1 MARTLRICCPKCP
14 ACPAAVPSTVT
25 TPGTTSPV
33 PFCLTTRS
41 LLLLTS
47 FLPLPPPPPPL
58 ITPSPP
64 SRKMLP
70 EGLFQ
75 RPGDERLADSPP
87 LTPRSV
93 APRSAPESCRVL
105 TCFAQIGSG
114 TKSCSPPCLSP
125 PRRAK
130 EIVLKFE
137 GRLTR
142 TRGYQAAGA
151 EVRAHAGAAPGA
163 GVSGGEVAPVTAAA
177 TAVVPIS
184 RAQPCGGV
192 PSRRVSCPETWT
204 SVPSSVTY
212 TPVTPGMPGF
222 SEVDVPRGHDRA
234 SFLAESRPCRL
245 GSRCV
250 SQRESERR
258 VPAPGHTA
266 PRCLFLAS
274 PIQPLNAKL

>member
-1 MARTLRICCPKCP
+1 MSC
-14 ACPAAVPSTVT
+14 VPRGSAKYSHHAGHDV
-25 TPGTTSPV
+25 PGTFLSYDQESAPFNLLPSP
-33 PFCLTTRS
+33 
-41 LLLLTS
+41 
-47 FLPLPPPPPPL
+47 PPPPPPL

-93 APRSAPESCRVL
+93 PPRSAPESCRVL

-151 EVRAHAGAAPGA
+151 EVRAYAGAAPGA
-163 GVSGGEVAPVTAAA
+163 GVSGVGGGRPRHGSCHGGRAHQSR
-177 TAVVPIS
+177 TAVRRCAELPGLVS
-184 RAQPCGGV
+184 RNVDFGPQLRHLHSCDPGHAWLLRSGCPQRARSSIDPGRV
-192 PSRRVSCPETWT
+192 PS
-204 SVPSSVTY
+204 
-212 TPVTPGMPGF
+212 GQAGF
-222 SEVDVPRGHDRA
+222 TVC
-234 SFLAESRPCRL
+234 L
-245 GSRCV
+245 
-250 SQRESERR
+250 
-258 VPAPGHTA
+258 TA
-266 PRCLFLAS
+266 R
-274 PIQPLNAKL
+274 K

>member
-93 APRSAPESCRVL
+93 PPRSAPESCRVF

-151 EVRAHAGAAPGA
+151 EVRAHAGTAPGA
-163 GVSGGEVAPVTAAA
+163 GVSGGEVAPITAAA

-184 RAQPCGGV
+184 RAQEPPGLVSRNVDFGPQLRHLHSCDPGHAWLLRSGCPQRARSSIVPGRVPGV
-192 PSRRVSCPETWT
+192 PAVQA
-204 SVPSSVTY
+204 
-212 TPVTPGMPGF
+212 GF
-222 SEVDVPRGHDRA
+222 TVC
-234 SFLAESRPCRL
+234 L
-245 GSRCV
+245 
-250 SQRESERR
+250 
-258 VPAPGHTA
+258 TA
-266 PRCLFLAS
+266 R
-274 PIQPLNAKL
+274 K